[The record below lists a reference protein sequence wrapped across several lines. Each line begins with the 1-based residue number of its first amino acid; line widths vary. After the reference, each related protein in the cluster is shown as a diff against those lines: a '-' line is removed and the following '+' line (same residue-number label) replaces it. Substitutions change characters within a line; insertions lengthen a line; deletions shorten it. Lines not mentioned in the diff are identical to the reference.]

1 MNKPKIL
8 IVDDIRTNTLAMEL
22 MLRDVGADL
31 FTAHSG
37 NDALALSLKHKF
49 SLVLLDVNMPEMDGY
64 EVASFLSENEQ
75 TKEVP
80 IIFVTAMDRAKEN
93 TLKGYESGAVDFIY
107 KPIDNTILLS
117 KVNIFLRLWSLR
129 NTLEE
134 ELAYGKEKE
143 KQILYLSEHDEL
155 TTLPNRRTLHNE
167 LEKTINLA
175 SRYTTNF
182 ALLFLDLDGFKI
194 INDTLGHEAGDAFLT
209 FISKEFRKKI
219 RNFDFISRYGGD
231 EFVIVLNHIDDK
243 FTIMKKLEELI
254 EAAVSVFHWK
264 KHEISISVSIG
275 VALYPEHGE
284 DYHVLVKNADS
295 AMYLAKNEGKNR
307 FRFFSDELNQQVQR
321 RSLIEK
327 DMSRAL
333 INNEFDLHYQGLFD
347 MSDKS
352 IVGAE
357 ALIRWKHKDLGFIS
371 PEEFIA
377 IAESNGM
384 INEIG
389 LWVLDKALE
398 LHQEYPQ
405 LRIAINVSS
414 IQFRNQKLFER
425 LKQYMHEGRLNPFKL
440 ELEITERLL
449 IEDLHLEDHY
459 MVKISE
465 LGFSCSIDDFGTGY
479 SSLNQLKNCPISTL
493 KIDKSFVFPLPSEQ
507 DGILCTTI
515 IAMAKALGMD
525 IVAEGI
531 ETEEQFTFL
540 QSEGCHTAQGY
551 YLARPMPKEDFV
563 KLLESEEKF

>member
-22 MLRDVGADL
+22 MLRDVDADL

-37 NDALALSLKHKF
+37 NDALALSLKHRF
-49 SLVLLDVNMPEMDGY
+49 SLVLLDVNMPGMDGY
-64 EVASFLSENEQ
+64 EVASFLSENEE
-75 TKEVP
+75 TKQVP

-93 TLKGYESGAVDFIY
+93 TLKGYASGAVDFIY

-117 KVNIFLRLWSLR
+117 KVNIFLRLWNLR

-175 SRYTTNF
+175 SRSDTNF
-182 ALLFLDLDGFKI
+182 ALLFLDLDGFKK

-219 RNFDFISRYGGD
+219 RNFDFVSRYGGD
-231 EFVIVLNHIDDK
+231 EFVIVLNHIKDK
-243 FTIMKKLEELI
+243 YTIVKKVEELI
-254 EAAVSVFHWK
+254 EAAASVFYWK

-284 DYHVLVKNADS
+284 DYRLLVKNADS
-295 AMYLAKNEGKNR
+295 AMYLAKNAGKNR
-307 FRFFSDELNQQVQR
+307 FRFFSDELNQQVLR
-321 RSLIEK
+321 RSVIEQ
-327 DMSRAL
+327 DMSVAL
-333 INNEFDLHYQGLFD
+333 HNNGFDVYYQPFYD
-347 MSDKS
+347 MSNKS

-389 LWVLDKALE
+389 LWVLDKVME

-414 IQFRNQKLFER
+414 IQFRNLKLFER
-425 LKQYMHEGRLNPFKL
+425 LQHYIQKGRLNPFKL

-465 LGFSCSIDDFGTGY
+465 LGFACSIEDFGTGY

-493 KIDKSFVFPLPSEQ
+493 
-507 DGILCTTI
+507 
-515 IAMAKALGMD
+515 
-525 IVAEGI
+525 
-531 ETEEQFTFL
+531 
-540 QSEGCHTAQGY
+540 
-551 YLARPMPKEDFV
+551 
-563 KLLESEEKF
+563 

>member
-22 MLRDVGADL
+22 MLRDVDADL

-37 NDALALSLKHKF
+37 NDALALSLKHRF
-49 SLVLLDVNMPEMDGY
+49 SLVLLDVNMPGMDGY
-64 EVASFLSENEQ
+64 EVASFLSENEE
-75 TKEVP
+75 TKQVP

-93 TLKGYESGAVDFIY
+93 TLKGYASGAVDFIY

-117 KVNIFLRLWSLR
+117 KVNIFLRLWNLR

-175 SRYTTNF
+175 SRYATNF
-182 ALLFLDLDGFKI
+182 ALLFLDLDGFKK
-194 INDTLGHEAGDAFLT
+194 INDTLGHEAGDAFLI

-219 RNFDFISRYGGD
+219 RNFDFVSRYGGD
-231 EFVIVLNHIDDK
+231 EFVIVLNHIKDK
-243 FTIMKKLEELI
+243 YTIVKKVEELI
-254 EAAVSVFHWK
+254 EAAASVFYWK

-295 AMYLAKNEGKNR
+295 AMYLAKDEGKNR
-307 FRFFSDELNQQVQR
+307 FRFFSDELNQQVLR
-321 RSLIEK
+321 RSVIEQ
-327 DMSRAL
+327 DMSVAL
-333 INNEFDLHYQGLFD
+333 HNNGFDVYYQPFYD

-389 LWVLDKALE
+389 LLVLDKVME
-398 LHQEYPQ
+398 LHQEHPQ

-414 IQFRNQKLFER
+414 IQFRNKKLFER
-425 LKQYMHEGRLNPFKL
+425 LQDYIQEGRLNPFKL

-540 QSEGCHTAQGY
+540 QSEGCHIAQGY

-563 KLLESEEKF
+563 KLLESEETP